1 MSLFCKRTRRLIYRS
16 GYKARPSNGN
26 HEQNLVEHMRLLEC
40 VWFGRR
46 MRVSPCIT
54 YVFVGIYLVWP
65 AYACITL
72 YNTCACWN
80 LVFVMLWLIVGVYH
94 LVEHL
99 GLLGFV
105 DLSFKCVALWKAC
118 LSILWTCFVL
128 YPLRWYIYISFFDI
142 IDTSG
147 WMLLPVWTI
156 SKICPTL
163 EPMSFRIN
171 FFEMFKKIRATQ
183 GYIS

>member
-1 MSLFCKRTRRLIYRS
+1 
-16 GYKARPSNGN
+16 
-26 HEQNLVEHMRLLEC
+26 MRLLEC
-40 VWFGRR
+40 VWFGQR

-54 YVFVGIYLVWP
+54 YALAGMCLVWP

-105 DLSFKCVALWKAC
+105 DLSFKFVALWKAC
-118 LSILWTCFVL
+118 LSIL
-128 YPLRWYIYISFFDI
+128 
-142 IDTSG
+142 
-147 WMLLPVWTI
+147 
-156 SKICPTL
+156 
-163 EPMSFRIN
+163 
-171 FFEMFKKIRATQ
+171 
-183 GYIS
+183 